1 MKNKKRILAAVL
13 TAVMMISMLPATAF
27 ATETVGN
34 EKAES
39 AVEAVTMSSEEQDV
53 ETTVEY
59 VEEETTETTAE
70 ETSEADPGE
79 ESAEPADEAEAVAGE
94 EEPADEAEAVTDEA
108 EPADKAKAATEEAV
122 PAAEKKEAAEA
133 VQEEPAET
141 EDQIVLRAAGDG
153 AGFPESFRHSNKTYT
168 KTNVAGELSV
178 NFHVQGYGQT
188 NWLRDYLD
196 RLNGQTLKTGT
207 LRYQQYKNGNSTLM
221 VYELPSLVQLMEGQG
236 LYISPGS
243 IHHVSIGHN
252 DFLNRFQED
261 IGFYDNSYGRYIN
274 NNNYSAYSTVDELAK
289 GNVTYAFST
298 SSDANQNALSSPREV
313 YYYIHNGDDQQYV
326 KPTYTITYKDG
337 LNGEVFA
344 DQVYQDADAVEGDK
358 TPHFQWNGENGDPE
372 RYGYRF
378 AGWTNESGT
387 VVGNSAAV
395 AEITITGDAT
405 YTATWERVSVTVTKE
420 VLCGEGVTREDVEH
434 TVTFAL
440 WDPSANSYVTTD
452 GTPNG
457 AVLTKSITITP
468 DGVSGTAV
476 FGVDEMIPG
485 HKLDLSEV
493 IQVDG
498 AWTELNPSNSKFENS
513 AAMELFVSH
522 IDVYVNGST
531 ESNNDITFTGGK
543 DVTARVVNTYSADES
558 EHKFVVNKKWVDYN
572 GDEIDGAGNT
582 ATMTLYQKVGNEEP
596 QVFGDPIVLDG
607 TADEEG
613 ESAEWTAT
621 FSNLPYRVGEETC
634 TYMVKETAC
643 TEGFK
648 AYDTKEATEPMTGY
662 KDRSG
667 GFIYNKQDYF
677 VLVHTSDNSEE
688 KLPLGQYD
696 LTTKVKD
703 DSQGNPQLYGGYY
716 YYDENNNKVYGTV
729 NGMEFTTP
737 ADTKPGTKYYLR
749 EVSGTY
755 LKPSI
760 YLIQNPT
767 HNGLIRGLYG
777 FVNVD
782 DAEAYEQSGLI
793 VNGEETAISD
803 YAYSVEVTRENG
815 DHYQTLEASDF
826 GGGVIGFTD
835 LRDLIVGE
843 SKHVIKAYFITK
855 DHIKVTGFKYR
866 KLQFAANDERYGA
879 PIWTGWYPSNPNG
892 NTLSGL
898 VKDNERTYEAASS
911 AGGFG
916 AAKASRVLPVLTIGA
931 PSETLSYTITK
942 VYDSAAEEQVVE
954 EGNRTGEITYASK
967 NGYYFAGWYTDEA
980 FTVPADFTDVNSNMT
995 VYAKYVSAKE
1005 ISASFS
1011 RKSQKSGTTT
1021 FNATVSVKGQMN
1033 LNDVTVTT
1041 DGNAAS
1047 VLGNTSVTKTGSGK
1061 NVKYTTKYTGTAA
1074 VKGLSIIDSFT
1085 VSVAWTTADGTAV
1098 TGPAYNCR
1106 YSLGFVSVR

>member
-53 ETTVEY
+53 ETAVEY
-59 VEEETTETTAE
+59 VEEETNETTAE
-70 ETSEADPGE
+70 EPSEADPGE

-141 EDQIVLRAAGDG
+141 EDQIVLRAGGDG
-153 AGFPESFRHSNKTYT
+153 SGFPNSFRYNNATYT
-168 KTNVAGELSV
+168 KSGSPVGLTA
-178 NFHVQGYGQT
+178 NFKIQGKGQT
-188 NWLRDYLD
+188 NWLDEYG
-196 RLNGQTLKTGT
+196 LNGQTVSTGT
-207 LRYQQYKNGNSTLM
+207 LYYQIYTSGSSRIV
-221 VYELPSLVQLMEGQG
+221 VYEIPSLIEVMQGTG
-236 LYISPGS
+236 LYMSPGS
-243 IHHVSIGHN
+243 MNNAYMDVGRVPFEATGNYRVNANGSTTRNGVISSIAN
-252 DFLNRFQED
+252 
-261 IGFYDNSYGRYIN
+261 
-274 NNNYSAYSTVDELAK
+274 
-289 GNVTYAFST
+289 GNVTYGWNT
-298 SSDANQNALSSPREV
+298 SYTTTIQSGTIDVIYQVRSGSDS
-313 YYYIHNGDDQQYV
+313 YV
-326 KPTYTITYKDG
+326 RPTYTITYKDG

-344 DQVYQDADAVEGDK
+344 DQVYTDENAVGGHK
-358 TPHFQWNGENGDPE
+358 TPHFQWNGANGDPE

-378 AGWTNESGT
+378 AGWKDESGT
-387 VVGNSAAV
+387 VVGDSDAV
-395 AEITITGDAT
+395 ADITIAGNAT
-405 YTATWERVSVTVTKE
+405 YTATWEQVSVTVTKE

-440 WDPSANSYVTTD
+440 WDPSENRYVTTD
-452 GTPNG
+452 GTPDG

-468 DGVSGTAV
+468 DGVSGEAV

-498 AWTELNPSNSKFENS
+498 EWTELNAANSKFENS
-513 AAMELFVSH
+513 AGMELFVSH

-531 ESNNDITFTGGK
+531 ESNNDITFTDGK

-558 EHKFVVNKKWVDYN
+558 EHKFVVNKRWVDYK
-572 GDEIDGAGNT
+572 GDDIDGAGNT
-582 ATMTLYQKVGNEEP
+582 ATMTLYQKVGNGEP

-607 TADEEG
+607 TADENG
-613 ESAEWTAT
+613 ESEAWKAT

-648 AYDTKEATEPMTGY
+648 AYDAKEDTEPMTGY

-677 VLVHTSDNSEE
+677 ILVHTSDNSEE

-696 LTTKVKD
+696 LTTKLKD
-703 DSQGNPQLYGGYY
+703 ASSQLYGGYY
-716 YYDENNNKVYGTV
+716 YYDENNNKVDGTV

-737 ADTKPGTKYYLR
+737 TDTKPGTKYYLR

-815 DHYQTLEASDF
+815 THYATLNASDF
-826 GGGVIGFTD
+826 GGGEIGFTD
-835 LRDLIVGE
+835 LGSLISGR

-866 KLQFAANDERYGA
+866 KLQFAADDERYGA
-879 PIWTGWYPSNPNG
+879 PIWTGWYPNG

-898 VKDNERTYEAASS
+898 VKDNERTYVSS
-911 AGGFG
+911 SGGFG

-954 EGNRTGEITYASK
+954 EGNRTGEITYAAK

>member
-59 VEEETTETTAE
+59 VEEETNETTTE
-70 ETSEADPGE
+70 VPSEADPGE

-122 PAAEKKEAAEA
+122 PAAEKKEGAEA

-141 EDQIVLRAAGDG
+141 EDQIVLRAGGDG
-153 AGFPESFRHSNKTYT
+153 SGFPNTVRYSSTTYSKSGDPVALATNFRI
-168 KTNVAGELSV
+168 
-178 NFHVQGYGQT
+178 QGLGQT
-188 NWLRDYLD
+188 NWLNKYD
-196 RLNGQTLKTGT
+196 LNGQTVKTDVLYAQAYVSGT
-207 LRYQQYKNGNSTLM
+207 RTIY
-221 VYELPSLVQLMEGQG
+221 VYELPSLIEVMRGYG
-236 LYISPGS
+236 LYISPESFRYGDLNGAGHWETFIIPIFVDPLLNFNS
-243 IHHVSIGHN
+243 IDAVLVQADGNTDSANNRVVNSIKN
-252 DFLNRFQED
+252 
-261 IGFYDNSYGRYIN
+261 
-274 NNNYSAYSTVDELAK
+274 
-289 GNVTYAFST
+289 GNVTYCIFENYSGTLLDPTVEATYYVQSG
-298 SSDANQNALSSPREV
+298 SDQE
-313 YYYIHNGDDQQYV
+313 YV
-326 KPTYTITYKDG
+326 RPTYHITYKDG

-344 DQVYQDADAVEGDK
+344 DQFYQDENAVEGHK
-358 TPHFQWNGENGDPE
+358 TPHFQWNGANGDPE

-378 AGWTNESGT
+378 AGWKDESGT
-387 VVGNSAAV
+387 VVGNSNDV
-395 AEITITGDAT
+395 AEITIAGDAI
-405 YTATWERVSVTVTKE
+405 YTATWEKVSVTVTKE
-420 VLCGEGVTREDVEH
+420 VLCGVGVNREDVEH

-440 WDPSANSYVTTD
+440 WDPSENRYVTTD
-452 GTPNG
+452 GNPG
-457 AVLTKSITITP
+457 SDILTKSIIITP

-485 HKLDLSEV
+485 HKLDLMEM
-493 IQVDG
+493 IQVNGD
-498 AWTELNPSNSKFENS
+498 WTELNPTNSKFEN
-513 AAMELFVSH
+513 AAGMELYVSGTD
-522 IDVYVNGST
+522 IYVNGLPG
-531 ESNNDITFTGGK
+531 NDIIFTGGK
-543 DVTARVVNTYSADES
+543 DVTAKVVNTYSADES
-558 EHKFVVNKKWVDYN
+558 EHKFVVNKKWVDYK
-572 GDEIDGAGNT
+572 GDDIIDGTGYT
-582 ATMTLYQKVGNEEP
+582 ATMTLYQKVGDGEP
-596 QVFGDPIVLDG
+596 QAFGTPIVLDG
-607 TADEEG
+607 TADENG
-613 ESAEWTAT
+613 ESEAWKAT

-648 AYDTKEATEPMTGY
+648 AYDAKEDTEPMTGY
-662 KDRSG
+662 KERSG
-667 GFIYNKQDYF
+667 GYIYNKQDYF
-677 VLVHTSDNSEE
+677 ILVHTSDNSEE

-696 LTTKVKD
+696 LTTKLKD
-703 DSQGNPQLYGGYY
+703 ASSQLYGGYY
-716 YYDENNNKVYGTV
+716 YYDENNNKVFGTV
-729 NGMEFTTP
+729 NGMAFTTP

-767 HNGLIRGLYG
+767 HNGLIQGLYG

-782 DAEAYEQSGLI
+782 DATAYEQSGLI
-793 VNGEETAISD
+793 VNDTEMPISD
-803 YAYSVEVTRENG
+803 YASSVEVTRENG
-815 DHYQTLEASDF
+815 NYYTTLKASDF

-835 LRDLIVGE
+835 LRSLIVGK

-866 KLQFAANDERYGA
+866 KLQFAANDERYDA
-879 PIWTGWYPSNPNG
+879 PIWTGWYPNG

-954 EGNRTGEITYASK
+954 EGNRTGEITYAAK

-980 FTVPADFTDVNSNMT
+980 FTVPADFADVNSNMT

-1033 LNDVTVTT
+1033 LNNVTVTT

-1061 NVKYTTKYTGTAA
+1061 NVKYTTKYKGTAA
-1074 VKGLSIIDSFT
+1074 VKGLSLIDSFT
-1085 VSVAWTTADGTAV
+1085 VSIAWTTADGTAV